1 MNLGRRSNSKVL
13 TLFRCDLIVYLYE
26 NDEEGRKLIEST
38 DKNIAHSIPR
48 VVINVKN
55 GGPIRSEGQLTT

>member
-1 MNLGRRSNSKVL
+1 MSLGRRSNSKVF

-38 DKNIAHSIPR
+38 DKNIAHNIPR
-48 VVINVKN
+48 ILINIKN
-55 GGPIRSEGQLTT
+55 GGAIRSDGHLTT